1 MKKPLALLAV
11 AVSATFAAFADTTAT
26 YTTGDTSLEDGKVT
40 IAYDGSDKIT
50 SLSLNPASG
59 ETLTLT
65 GDTLPFAADAVI
77 SPGMGGNSVISNAF
91 TTAGALELSGTTNMT
106 WTVASTDRGLRHA
119 DYVTLFENMSI
130 DEIVPVAGTGANR
143 FINPAPDQGPIVV
156 ADTIVRGETGGVKW
170 MKFEIQDEGFYD
182 NNKTIRIVR
191 CAYVSLIQNGSNV
204 QGKLVALRY
213 VRNDS
218 TYMTS
223 EELYKSKYGQ
233 PMFQSTDG
241 IDTYSETLPYDGCR
255 DYANFYDPD
264 NTGNWG
270 IASITVGRIYGNLTF
285 VLSEDVTLPA
295 ISGGGVEVTFEA
307 KESAAEGMTKSF
319 TRGLNSNSFVTMFE
333 NVSID
338 DITLVS
344 VEGASGFVSPVS
356 DTGLNVIE
364 STILRGETAGEQW
377 MKFEVQ
383 SKGIYH
389 TRAEYAGTNIVK
401 SAYISLRQKGSDVDG
416 KLLGFSYIRNDQDAA
431 LYESAYGNAI
441 FESTDGAEGYS
452 RKAGFKSYTNILSDD
467 AGSSG
472 WGVKSLTVTGPRGYK
487 VTASGA
493 NTMTDSSFVV
503 KGDGKN
509 KIVYDVAAKY
519 ALPPTFDCY
528 GNATLKFSVAGA
540 TNDGAGK
547 GTDAITMHEGTTL
560 RTTVDYPFQYDQTKV
575 VLDGATMIGDG
586 SGTMYC
592 NYMTLMN
599 GAEIVKNNSDYH
611 IGWNAPSPV
620 WTVTGTGR
628 SVYSGELQL
637 WGTNGGTKDTTIEVG
652 ETAEGTDFLLDGN
665 LAQSSGIKYPRAALI
680 KTGVGTMEVTGTITL
695 TTRGVYLKE
704 GTLLLSKNDGLAA
717 GTFFTMEGGTLALA
731 ENVADAC
738 ASMSVTEDSAL
749 DLAAGASLTLG
760 TVTVA
765 ESKTLSITAADGAK
779 VKVNGT
785 LDAATLSRIR
795 LNGHRVMQSADGYLG
810 TPGFMLIVL

>member
-11 AVSATFAAFADTTAT
+11 AASATFTAFADTTAT
-26 YTTGDTSLEDGKVT
+26 YTTGATSLADGKVT

-65 GDTLPFAADAVI
+65 GDTLPFAAEAVI

-143 FINPAPDQGPIVV
+143 FINPAPDHGPIVV
-156 ADTIVRGETGGVKW
+156 ADTIVRGETDGVKW

-182 NNKTIRIVR
+182 NTKTIRIVR

-255 DYANFYDPD
+255 DYASFYDPD
-264 NTGNWG
+264 NNSNWG

-307 KESAAEGMTKSF
+307 KESAVGNMTRSF
-319 TRGLNSNSFVTMFE
+319 TRGLRHDTYTNMFE

-338 DITLVS
+338 DIVP
-344 VEGASGFVSPVS
+344 VAAEGANNFVNPVPDQGPIIIT
-356 DTGLNVIE
+356 DTIV
-364 STILRGETAGEQW
+364 RGETDGVKW
-377 MKFEVQ
+377 MKFEIQ
-383 SKGIYH
+383 DKGKYGNP
-389 TRAEYAGTNIVK
+389 GTNIVR
-401 SAYISLRQKGSDVDG
+401 SVYISLKQNKDNVYGR
-416 KLLGFSYIRNDQDAA
+416 LLGLSYIRNDAN
-431 LYESAYGNAI
+431 LERYNNAYGNAI
-441 FESTDGAEGYS
+441 FESTDGADGFS
-452 RKAGFKSYTNILSDD
+452 RKSGFSSYPNYYDD
-467 AGSSG
+467 GTTSNG
-472 WGVKSLTVTGPRGYK
+472 WGIKSLTVAPREYT
-487 VTASGA
+487 VTAGGA

-503 KGDGKN
+503 KSDGKN

-560 RTTVDYPFQYDQTKV
+560 RITDYNPFQYNQTKV

-586 SGTMYC
+586 SGTMYL

-637 WGTNGGTKDTTIEVG
+637 WGTHGGTKDTTIEVG
-652 ETAEGTDFLLDGN
+652 ETAEGADFLLDGD
-665 LAQSSGIKYPRAALI
+665 LAQSSDSRYPRAALI

-731 ENVADAC
+731 ANVADAC
-738 ASMSVTEDSAL
+738 ASMSVNEDSAL
-749 DLAAGASLTLG
+749 DLAAGASLTLD
-760 TVTVA
+760 TVTVD

-795 LNGHRVMQSADGYLG
+795 LNGRRVMQSADGYLG
-810 TPGFMLIVL
+810 TSGLTVIFR